1 MKIKKDA
8 DYFELLS
15 KMVACT
21 HEAARKLHELVVV
34 YDQVPE
40 RCGEIHDIEHA
51 CDDLLHILLKRLNA
65 AFITPIDREDLLAI
79 GKGIDDITDAIEDAA
94 NAFDMLCVDTIRP
107 GAVEMAELILQAMEA
122 LVKAVGEFDQFKNSQ
137 KLSTYIVEVNSIEA
151 KGDTLHRHLVKDLF
165 HRGDPLTILQWKEIF
180 DIMEQVLDA
189 GEEVADLLEAMAMKN
204 R

>member
-51 CDDLLHILLKRLNA
+51 CDDLLHILLKTVSYTHLRRKGRLYRLPPA
-65 AFITPIDREDLLAI
+65 
-79 GKGIDDITDAIEDAA
+79 
-94 NAFDMLCVDTIRP
+94 
-107 GAVEMAELILQAMEA
+107 
-122 LVKAVGEFDQFKNSQ
+122 
-137 KLSTYIVEVNSIEA
+137 KLFSA
-151 KGDTLHRHLVKDLF
+151 G
-165 HRGDPLTILQWKEIF
+165 PP
-180 DIMEQVLDA
+180 VL
-189 GEEVADLLEAMAMKN
+189 
-204 R
+204 